1 MSILAVT
8 GVQVNDRDCTGELL
22 FVASPQVEFSWRI
35 ETDSPGSRQCGY
47 QIVATDA
54 DGRLLWDSGRVAGNA
69 CRGVPWRGA
78 GLKAGDRVSF
88 CIRTPVACRL
98 ERRALGPV
106 CRESLCGGGSGPALP
121 ARVHR
126 RRRFAPGGALDH
138 GARSF

>member
-54 DGRLLWDSGRVAGNA
+54 DGRLLCHLGW
-69 CRGVPWRGA
+69 CRAKR
-78 GLKAGDRVSF
+78 S
-88 CIRTPVACRL
+88 TPVT
-98 ERRALGPV
+98 
-106 CRESLCGGGSGPALP
+106 SLCQTL
-121 ARVHR
+121 
-126 RRRFAPGGALDH
+126 
-138 GARSF
+138 

>member
-78 GLKAGDRVSF
+78 GLKSGDRVSF
-88 CIRTPVACRL
+88 RIRVFDRTGNPSPFSVENAFAVAL
-98 ERRALGPV
+98 Q
-106 CRESLCGGGSGPALP
+106 SPA
-121 ARVHR
+121 
-126 RRRFAPGGALDH
+126 DWN